1 MHPSGTAIK
10 NHNPILLATLYV
22 SAFVAAFNENLVNTA
37 LVRIMDNLMVGADTA
52 QWLVTGYM
60 VVTATMVTLM
70 GWAYNRFDTKR
81 LLACAL
87 GIFAMGEFLGLLA
100 PTFWLLLSARLVQ
113 AVGTGM
119 LITLMMSSVLVL
131 APRERM
137 GTYLSIGSCM
147 ITFGPAFAPVVSG
160 AITTYMGW
168 RWIFVPPLVVSA
180 VLLVLCLLFGR
191 NLGARQKT
199 PVDALSVAL
208 SALALFALAY
218 GLGQLTGQVYLGI
231 ACVVAGVVLGAFF
244 AWRQLRLEHPLL
256 DVRLLKSIHFWPAC
270 ILTMVGMMTT
280 FSMSVLLPLYFEG
293 SLGTTAFIAGCLLLV
308 PILVNAVAALA
319 AGRVMDLH
327 GAWPLLPVGFAL
339 ILVGQAAAALTGA
352 GSALWGVL
360 IASVVAYTGVACT
373 MTPSQTAGLQTLSQE
388 QHPDGVALV
397 NVFVQIAA
405 CIGPALFVGVL
416 SSGAAAGVD
425 GGLSAGAANA
435 LGFSRA
441 VWMATAIALAGFVLS
456 IPYSLAVRTH
466 RGH

>member
-1 MHPSGTAIK
+1 MRQSGTASK
-10 NHNPILLATLYV
+10 GHNLILLATLYT

-37 LVRIMDNLMVGADTA
+37 LVQIMGDLAVGADTA

-70 GWAYNRFDTKR
+70 GWAYNRFDTRR

-87 GIFAMGEFLGLLA
+87 GVFAVGELLGMLA
-100 PTFWLLLSARLVQ
+100 PTFWLLLGARLVQ
-113 AVGTGM
+113 TVGTGM

-147 ITFGPAFAPVVSG
+147 ITFGLAFAPVVSG
-160 AITTYMGW
+160 AITTYAGW
-168 RWIFVPPLVVSA
+168 RWIFVPPLAVAV
-180 VLLVLCLLFGR
+180 VLLALCLAFGR

-199 PVDALSVAL
+199 PIDAPSIAL
-208 SALALFALAY
+208 SALALFSLAY
-218 GLGQLTGQVYLGI
+218 GLGQLTGQTGLGV
-231 ACVVAGVVLGAFF
+231 ACVAAGVVFGGLF
-244 AWRQLRLEHPLL
+244 AWRQLRLKHPLL
-256 DVRLLKSIHFWPAC
+256 DVRLLKSARFWPAC
-270 ILTMVGMMTT
+270 ILTMMGMMTT

-308 PILVNAVAALA
+308 PILVNAVAALV
-319 AGRVMDLH
+319 AGRIMDLH

-339 ILVGQAAAALTGA
+339 ILAGQAVVALTGA
-352 GSALWGVL
+352 DSSLWGVL

-373 MTPSQTAGLQTLSQE
+373 MTPSQTAGLQTLAHD

-416 SSGAAAGVD
+416 SSGAATGAAQ
-425 GGLSAGAANA
+425 GLDAGAANA
-435 LGFSRA
+435 LGFSQA
-441 VWMATAIALAGFVLS
+441 VWVAAAIALVGFVLS
-456 IPYSLAVRTH
+456 IPYSLAAR
-466 RGH
+466 RSSR